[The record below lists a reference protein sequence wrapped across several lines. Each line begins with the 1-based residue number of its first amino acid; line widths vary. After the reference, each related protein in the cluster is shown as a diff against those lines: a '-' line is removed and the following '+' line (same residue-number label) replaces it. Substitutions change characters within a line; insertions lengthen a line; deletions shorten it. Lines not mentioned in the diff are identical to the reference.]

1 MKRVFEHPSE
11 PLTGKRYWRSLD
23 ELSDTPEFREW
34 LQREFPDGAVELDGD
49 YWSRRNFL
57 KLMGASV
64 ALAGFGLTSCRRP
77 EAHLVPFSKSVEW
90 TIPGKPLFYAT
101 AMARR
106 TGAMPL
112 VVTTHD
118 GRPTKIDGNPL
129 HPTSGGASDTFAQAS
144 ILDLYDPT
152 RSQRFIRKGQTTDR
166 AGFEAYLTQLRGSLG
181 ANGGGGLAFLV

>member
-1 MKRVFEHPSE
+1 MKRVVKHPPE
-11 PLTGKRYWRSLD
+11 PPTGKRYWRSLD

-34 LQREFPDGAVELDGD
+34 LEREFPDGASQMDGD

-77 EAHLVPFSKSVEW
+77 EAHLVPFTKSVEW

-101 AMARR
+101 AMPRR
-106 TGAMPL
+106 TGAIPL
-112 VVTTHD
+112 VVTTYD

-129 HPTSGGASDTFAQAS
+129 HPTSGGALEPAQHA
-144 ILDLYDPT
+144 DLHELPHAGA
-152 RSQRFIRKGQTTDR
+152 KGQPEAP
-166 AGFEAYLTQLRGSLG
+166 AGPRQLEDG
-181 ANGGGGLAFLV
+181 